1 MRPKPCKRMLLNI
14 SNDDKISLMKDEL
27 ELELLLSFDGASYQA
42 SEGYVAEFT
51 VKTNRYNGPAAGWHK
66 LRVGFPTG
74 EWRALRS
81 IRQRPRA

>member
-1 MRPKPCKRMLLNI
+1 MPCKRLLLNI
-14 SNDDKISLMKDEL
+14 SNDDKISSVKDEL

-42 SEGYVAEFT
+42 SEGYVVEFNSEA
-51 VKTNRYNGPAAGWHK
+51 NRYNGSAPAWHK

-81 IRQRPRA
+81 IRQRPRV